1 MNRLV
6 RVKKLSDASHVF
18 FEAGF
23 GTQRFDA
30 LSIQEIVTVD
40 RKGGIFLSK
49 SHLLRWFTDCKTGQ
63 EFVILSYS
71 HGTEDEPAFTEV
83 RGFPVR
89 YNNPGVRPADKSPL
103 FKAPTDDN

>member
-1 MNRLV
+1 MSRLV

-23 GTQRFDA
+23 DAPRFDA

-49 SHLLRWFTDCKTGQ
+49 SHLLRWFTDSKTRQ

-71 HGTEDEPAFTEV
+71 HGTKDEPAFTEV

-89 YNNPGVRPADKSPL
+89 YDNPGVRPADKSPL
-103 FKAPTDDN
+103 FKGTTE